1 MAHGLKTALEKH
13 NACAYFSEDHSL
25 DFPSALSEDEIL
37 APAELNRNFA
47 TDLNGAKMS
56 LLLFVRPITSRQYF
70 NIWLQLNTQ
79 SSSLPQSLKTTRD
92 IGYLHKK

>member
-1 MAHGLKTALEKH
+1 MTNGLKIVLEKH
-13 NACAYFSEDHSL
+13 NACAYFSGDHSL
-25 DFPSALSEDEIL
+25 DFPSALSEGEIL

-56 LLLFVRPITSRQYF
+56 LLLFVKPITSKQYF
-70 NIWLQLNTQ
+70 NIWLQVNTQ
-79 SSSLPQSLKTTRD
+79 CSSLPQCLKTAQD